1 MENTKV
7 RVCTATWNLI
17 DLYQVG
23 SNPLPD
29 MIAVYVFEIGKFVF
43 LVTVMSD
50 GDFNWSVFKVTAM
63 M

>member
-17 DLYQVG
+17 DQYHVG

-29 MIAVYVFEIGKFVF
+29 MIAIYVFEIGKFVF
-43 LVTVMSD
+43 LVTVT
-50 GDFNWSVFKVTAM
+50 KH
-63 M
+63 